1 VAKIPRVRLDQ
12 LLVERGLAATRS
24 AARGLIMAGEVEVG
38 GVVVDKAGAPIA
50 TDATLALRERPRFV
64 SRAGEKL
71 AHALDA
77 FAIAVSGCRALDVGA
92 STGGF
97 VDCLLQRGVLE
108 VVALDVGYGQLDQRL
123 RTDSRVCVIERLNA
137 RYLTAEQ
144 LPYAAD
150 LLTADVSF
158 ISLEKVLP
166 AVVATLAPAFDAIVL
181 VKPQFETGRE
191 RVGKGGIVRD
201 PTVHRDVLV
210 RFTDFVAKAMGL
222 DILGVVDS
230 GLPGTGG
237 NREFVVWFGR
247 GRAKG
252 LSLATVESAI
262 DSLTTSTQGGT
273 VADE

>member
-50 TDATLALRERPRFV
+50 TNATLALRERPRFV

-77 FAIAVSGCRALDVGA
+77 FAIDVSGCRALDVGA

-97 VDCLLQRGVLE
+97 VDCLLQRGALE
-108 VVALDVGYGQLDQRL
+108 VIALDVGYGQLDQRL
-123 RTDSRVCVIERLNA
+123 RTDARVHVIERLNA
-137 RYLTAEQ
+137 RYLTTDQ

-181 VKPQFETGRE
+181 VKPQFEAGRE